1 MHLEGG
7 GDGPHAPI
15 AAKLMIPDLQ
25 TDSKPSPFGISFL
38 LQVSEF
44 FGSIFCLKRN

>member
-7 GDGPHAPI
+7 GPHEPI
-15 AAKLMIPDLQ
+15 AAKLMIPELQ
-25 TDSKPSPFGISFL
+25 TDSKSSAFGISFL

-44 FGSIFCLKRN
+44 FGSIL